1 MIYGNQHSLFIQLQ
15 IFRVARQ
22 VQFETIKRLKNNFFS
37 LSRNKHLHFIHLKIQ
52 LLILFPYIGVPQTVH
67 LYQSND
73 QSAQLERRSSSH
85 ELKMS
90 STPIKSCKK
99 YVLSY
104 KDSSNS
110 THQLGFYAR
119 DAYDCLMLAREF
131 NSYVHD
137 HPRSVVR
144 IQQKF

>member
-1 MIYGNQHSLFIQLQ
+1 MGSEMCIRDSIV
-15 IFRVARQ
+15 VA
-22 VQFETIKRLKNNFFS
+22 VKK
-37 LSRNKHLHFIHLKIQ
+37 
-52 LLILFPYIGVPQTVH
+52 
-67 LYQSND
+67 
-73 QSAQLERRSSSH
+73 
-85 ELKMS
+85 KMS

-104 KDSSNS
+104 KDSLNK
-110 THQLGFYAR
+110 THQIGFYAR
-119 DAYDCLMLAREF
+119 DAYDCIMLAREF